1 MGNSKTINS
10 IRNTFT
16 GVFFKLVNMLFPFA
30 IRTIILYK
38 LGVEYLGLNTLF
50 SSVLQVL
57 SLSELGF
64 GTAVAFSM
72 YKPIAENDVDKICA
86 LLKLLK
92 RVYSVIGLITLAV
105 GLTLVPF
112 LPNLI
117 EGEIPADVSL
127 YALYFIYL
135 GNAVLSYFLFA
146 YKGILLNANQRMDVE
161 NVISVIVNLAMYV
174 LQIVVLFLFKNY
186 YVYIIF
192 LPLSTLAINLFRSRR
207 VKKMY
212 PDFTC
217 RGEVEKGQRKEIYKN
232 IGALMGHKLSGVV
245 IFPISNIIIS
255 AFLGLEELAT
265 FGNYFYVV
273 NALWGIIAIFFS
285 AITASV
291 GNSMIVDSVDK
302 NYKDFNV
309 LTFVN
314 VWLMGFMAITL
325 LCLFQDFIVLW
336 VGEEYLYSLEV
347 MVLFVFYFYLWR
359 FKDILCTYK
368 DAAGMWKDDFLK
380 PYFVTIISLV
390 LTLIL
395 VPRIGVVG
403 ALLSGIVGFFVISM
417 PWETRI
423 VFKKYFKRKPTK
435 YYFRM
440 IIYTFVLVLVGT
452 FTYFV
457 CSFIPTGGVLNFLL
471 KAVVCVA
478 LSNLIILLF
487 SFWTPEF
494 KTVYSKAINLL
505 FKKKKQAE

>member
-1 MGNSKTINS
+1 MGNSKTLNS
-10 IRNTFT
+10 VRNTFT

-72 YKPIAENDVDKICA
+72 YKPIAENDVDRICA
-86 LLKLLK
+86 LLKLLR
-92 RVYSVIGLITLAV
+92 RVYSVIGLITLVV
-105 GLTLVPF
+105 GLALVPF

-174 LQIVVLFLFKNY
+174 LQIVVLFIFQNY

-192 LPLSTLAINLFRSRR
+192 LPLSTLAINLFRSYK

-212 PDFTC
+212 PNIVC
-217 RGEVEKGQRKEIYKN
+217 RGEVEKEYRKEIYKN

-291 GNSMIVDSVDK
+291 GNSMIVDSLEK
-302 NYKDFNV
+302 NYKDFKT

-336 VGEEYLYSLEV
+336 VGEEYLYPIEV
-347 MVLFVFYFYLWR
+347 TVLFVFYFYLWR

-380 PYFVTIISLV
+380 PYVVTIVSLV
-390 LTLIL
+390 LTLLL
-395 VPRIGVVG
+395 VPRIGVIG
-403 ALLSGIVGFFVISM
+403 ALISGIAGFFLISM
-417 PWETRI
+417 PWETHV
-423 VFKKYFKRKPTK
+423 VFKKYFKRSAIN
-435 YYFRM
+435 YYIRM
-440 IIYTFVLVLVGT
+440 FIYTVGVLFVGT
-452 FTYFV
+452 ITYFV
-457 CSFIPTGGVLNFLL
+457 CSFIPSGGVINLLL
-471 KAVVCVA
+471 KGVVCAILPNVV
-478 LSNLIILLF
+478 ILLLT
-487 SFWTPEF
+487 FWMPEF
-494 KTVYSKAINLL
+494 KSVFNKAKNLL
-505 FKKKKQAE
+505 FRRKKTEQ